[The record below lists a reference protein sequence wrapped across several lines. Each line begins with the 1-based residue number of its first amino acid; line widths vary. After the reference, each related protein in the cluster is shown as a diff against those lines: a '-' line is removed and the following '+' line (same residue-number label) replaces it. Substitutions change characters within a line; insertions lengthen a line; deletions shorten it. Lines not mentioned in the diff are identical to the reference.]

1 MKKLSIL
8 FLPLLLFAVFAC
20 EGPVGPPGP
29 QGQQGPKGDTGEPGV
44 NILGTV
50 FDIEADFNSENEYST
65 LFTFPPD
72 EIEVFESD
80 VVLVYI
86 LWEVT
91 EDSDGNPLPIWR
103 LMPQTIFLE
112 DGSFQ
117 YNFDHTY
124 FDVSIFLDGVYDF
137 STLGSDW
144 TQNQTFRV
152 VVVPADFAS
161 ANGRYDYSNY
171 EATIQRFELDDTQ
184 VKKYTVH

>member
-1 MKKLSIL
+1 MKKSTILSL
-8 FLPLLLFAVFAC
+8 SLLLFAVFAC
-20 EGPVGPPGP
+20 EGPSGPIGPSGP
-29 QGQQGPKGDTGEPGV
+29 QGPQGPKGDPGV
-44 NILGTV
+44 NILGAV
-50 FDIEADFNSENEYST
+50 FEIEADFNSENEYST

-91 EDSDGNPLPIWR
+91 EDSDGNALPIWR

-117 YNFDHTY
+117 YNFDYTY

-137 STLGSDW
+137 NTLGNNW
-144 TQNQTFRV
+144 TQDQLFRV

-171 EATIQRFELDDTQ
+171 AATIQRLKLDDTQ
-184 VKKYTVH
+184 VKKYRVQ